1 MLVKPEYEKIMQSI
15 FKIVAPGQ
23 PLRIAIERIQEASL
37 GGLLILSSI
46 ESIEK
51 YVDGG
56 FVLNTAFS
64 PQKVYELAK
73 MDGAVLISEDLKTIY
88 GANVQLQPDKEI
100 QTDESGTRHRT
111 ADRIAKLTNK
121 LVITIS
127 ERRKRITV
135 FKGDFKYI
143 LDLVGDLLTKASQA
157 IMSLEKYAISVNKY
171 MEDLTL
177 SEFENTVILE
187 EVLNGLRYF
196 YLLFIMDKEVN
207 QYIMEL
213 GNEGRLIELQHHE
226 IMANQRNTFN
236 NFVKDYTL
244 KISKSP
250 EKIFDELMKLEKDEI
265 REDAKIAKIL
275 GYDLKQT
282 LLDET
287 LESKGYRI
295 LSSANKLTKK
305 DVENIVDHF
314 KNLKSLLSSGYDEIY
329 SIKGM
334 GKFKTER
341 VLRMKEKFE
350 NKY

>member
-1 MLVKPEYEKIMQSI
+1 MLVKPEYEKIMKSI

-196 YLLFIMDKEVN
+196 YLMFIMDKEVN

-226 IMANQRNTFN
+226 IMANQRITFN

>member
-1 MLVKPEYEKIMQSI
+1 MPKKESDKIKESI
-15 FKIVAPGQ
+15 FKLIAPGQ
-23 PLRIAIERIQEASL
+23 PLRMAIERIQEASL
-37 GGLLILSSI
+37 GGLLVFSSL
-46 ESIEK
+46 EDIEK
-51 YVDGG
+51 FVDAG
-56 FVLNTAFS
+56 FDLHTNFS
-64 PQKVYELAK
+64 PQKIYELAK

-196 YLLFIMDKEVN
+196 YLMFIMDKEVN

-226 IMANQRNTFN
+226 IMANQRTTFN

-314 KNLKSLLSSGYDEIY
+314 KKLKSLLSAGYGEIY

>member
-196 YLLFIMDKEVN
+196 YLMFIMDKEVN

-226 IMANQRNTFN
+226 IMANQRTPFN

-250 EKIFDELMKLEKDEI
+250 EKIFNELTKLEKDEI

-295 LSSANKLTKK
+295 LNSANKLTKK

-314 KNLKSLLSSGYDEIY
+314 KNLKSLLSAGYDEIY

>member
-295 LSSANKLTKK
+295 LNSANKLTKK